1 MNGIS
6 ALIKK
11 KKERKIPWNALA
23 SLCHVRKQEE
33 TYNLEEGPHSPMLA
47 L

>member
-1 MNGIS
+1 MNRSS

-11 KKERKIPWNALA
+11 KRKKIPQNSLA
-23 SLCHVRKQEE
+23 SLSHVRKQEE

-47 L
+47 P